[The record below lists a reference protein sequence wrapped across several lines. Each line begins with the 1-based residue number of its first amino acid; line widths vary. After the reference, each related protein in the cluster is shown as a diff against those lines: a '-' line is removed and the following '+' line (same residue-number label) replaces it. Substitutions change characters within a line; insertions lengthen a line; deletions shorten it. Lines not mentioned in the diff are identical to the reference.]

1 MKQVAIA
8 FLALILFTGKNLY
21 AQCSDA
27 GACSIGGAMHEQET
41 DAAKHSLTLRYG
53 YGQSGKTDELRFHS
67 LQLEADV
74 QLPAGSRISLRLPW
88 TRVEGPLGSASGLAD
103 LILIWDQQLW
113 STDDIAL
120 HAQGG
125 VKLATGEGN
134 AGALPQSYQP
144 GLGTN
149 DLLFGLSL
157 AYSHWY
163 FAAAYQYSR
172 GRSSNTLTRL
182 RRGDD
187 IMLRGGYTTDI
198 SELNVGIEL
207 LAVKRLSLSSVLDAT
222 AGGSRDVF
230 LDVPDSDQ
238 FQLNFAAQASLPVS
252 DALSVLAHTAVPLL
266 KREVNVDGLTRALTV
281 SAGMRV
287 HF

>member
-1 MKQVAIA
+1 MKAIA
-8 FLALILFTGKNLY
+8 TLFIASLLLAATDLH

-27 GACSIGGAMHEQET
+27 GACSIGGGMHEQKT
-41 DAAKHSLTLRYG
+41 DAPKHSLTIRYG
-53 YGQSGKTDELRFHS
+53 YGNSGKTDDLRFHS
-67 LQLEADV
+67 LQLEADA

-88 TRVEGPLGSASGLAD
+88 TWVEGPRGSANGLAD

-125 VKLATGEGN
+125 VKVATGEDN
-134 AGALPQSYQP
+134 AGGLPQSYQP

-157 AYSHWY
+157 AYSHWHV
-163 FAAAYQYSR
+163 AATYQYSR

-187 IMLRGGYTTDI
+187 VLLRGGYTTDI
-198 SELNVGIEL
+198 SELHVGIEL

-222 AGGSRDVF
+222 AGGTRDVF

-238 FQLNFAAQASLPVS
+238 FQLNLAAQASLPVS
-252 DALSVLAHTAVPLL
+252 DNVSVLAHAAIPLL

>member
-1 MKQVAIA
+1 MKNIA
-8 FLALILFTGKNLY
+8 FVVLFLLLLSPLELS

-27 GACSIGGAMHEQET
+27 GACSIGGSMHEQES

-53 YGQSGKTDELRFHS
+53 YGQSGKTDELRFHA
-67 LQLEADV
+67 LQLEADI
-74 QLPAGSRISLRLPW
+74 QILTHSSLGVRLPW
-88 TRVEGPLGSASGLAD
+88 TKVEGPRGSASGIGD
-103 LILIWDQQLW
+103 LLLIWDQQLW
-113 STDDIAL
+113 TADDIAL

-125 VKLATGEGN
+125 VKLATGEDN
-134 AGALPQSYQP
+134 AEALPQSYQP

-157 AYSHWY
+157 AYSRWHV
-163 FAAAYQYSR
+163 AAAYQYSP
-172 GRSSNTLTRL
+172 GRSANAITRL

-187 IMLRGGYTTDI
+187 IMLRGGYATDI
-198 SELNVGIEL
+198 SDMHVGIEL

-222 AGGSRDVF
+222 AEGGEIF
-230 LDVPDSDQ
+230 LDVPGSDQ
-238 FQLNFAAQASLPVS
+238 FQLNLAAQASLPLS
-252 DALSVLAHTAVPLL
+252 DVLSVLAHTAVPLL

-281 SAGMRV
+281 SAGLRM